1 MNRYDQSGW
10 VAAQPRPTRTCYD
23 IFKEV
28 NDRQITAL
36 MFHDQMADLFWF
48 LHLKGFAQMH
58 EHQFLCESKGHRMTK
73 KHYLKEHNKL
83 LPDGELK
90 DPDVLPDDWLKY
102 TRADVTNQIRGQYI
116 EKALTMYKQWECD
129 TKAMYEAA
137 VSELIA
143 MGNICDAKFVYRLVK
158 DVAEELCMLEELY
171 AKMRMH
177 DDILSGAV
185 GMQHW
190 LYEKYEA

>member
-10 VAAQPRPTRTCYD
+10 VTPQPKAIRTCYD
-23 IFKEV
+23 IFKEI

-48 LHLKGFAQMH
+48 MHLRGFAEMH

-102 TRADVTNQIRGQYI
+102 TREDVTNQVRAQHI
-116 EKALTMYKQWECD
+116 EKALMMYKQWEKE
-129 TKAMYEAA
+129 TKALYEHA
-137 VSELIA
+137 VSELVA
-143 MGNICDAKFVYRLVK
+143 MGNICDAKFVYCLVA
-158 DVAEELCMLEELY
+158 DVSEELKNLEEIC
-171 AKMRMH
+171 AKLRMNE
-177 DDILSGAV
+177 DMLAGAV

-190 LYEKYEA
+190 LHKEYKQ